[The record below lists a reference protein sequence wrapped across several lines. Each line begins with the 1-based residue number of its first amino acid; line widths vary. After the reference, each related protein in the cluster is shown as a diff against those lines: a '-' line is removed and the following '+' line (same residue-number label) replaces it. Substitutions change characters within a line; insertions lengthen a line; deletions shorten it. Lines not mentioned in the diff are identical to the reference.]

1 MTELEEL
8 RQRRELVV
16 LAARLQRATVMRR
29 IERLRANPAKR
40 VFGLAA
46 AAVRK
51 PAMLSLGTA
60 AARFALRLWRRRA
73 QRKRL
78 QLLLH

>member
-16 LAARLQRATVMRR
+16 LAAELQRATLVRR
-29 IERLRANPAKR
+29 MERLRANPARR

-46 AAVRK
+46 LAARK
-51 PAMLSLGTA
+51 PAVLTLGTA
-60 AARFALRLWRRRA
+60 AAKLALRLWRRRSA
-73 QRKRL
+73 RRTA
-78 QLLLH
+78 HH

>member
-8 RQRRELVV
+8 RQRRDLIV
-16 LAARLQRATVMRR
+16 LAARLQRATVVRR
-29 IERLRANPAKR
+29 IERLRANPTRR
-40 VFGLAA
+40 VLGVAA
-46 AAVRK
+46 IAARR
-51 PAMLSLGTA
+51 PAIVTLGTA

-78 QLLLH
+78 H

>member
-16 LAARLQRATVMRR
+16 LAARLQRATLMRR
-29 IERLRANPAKR
+29 VERLRANPARR

-46 AAVRK
+46 SVARK
-51 PAMLSLGTA
+51 PAVMTLGTA
-60 AARFALRLWRRRA
+60 AARLAIRLWRRRA

-78 QLLLH
+78 QMLH

>member
-16 LAARLQRATVMRR
+16 LAARLQRAIVIRR
-29 IERLRANPAKR
+29 VERLRANPTRR
-40 VFGLAA
+40 VFGFAA
-46 AAVRK
+46 AAARK
-51 PAMLSLGTA
+51 PAVMTLGTA
-60 AARFALRLWRRRA
+60 AARLAFRLWRRRA

-78 QLLLH
+78 QVLH

>member
-8 RQRRELVV
+8 RQRRSLVV

-29 IERLRANPAKR
+29 VERLRANPSRR
-40 VFGLAA
+40 VFNFAA
-46 AAVRK
+46 SVARK
-51 PAMLSLGTA
+51 PGVVTLGTA
-60 AARFALRLWRRRA
+60 AARMAIRLWRRRS

-78 QLLLH
+78 RMQMQ

>member
-29 IERLRANPAKR
+29 VERLRANPARR

-46 AAVRK
+46 IAARR
-51 PAMLSLGTA
+51 PAIVTLGTA
-60 AARFALRLWRRRA
+60 AARLAVRLWRRRA

-78 QLLLH
+78 QMLH